1 MHRNEC
7 IGFLSGWKIQ
17 NKSGKDIIF
26 IHEAFPCQAANFCD
40 HDTNNID
47 YSKNVEMEPESAQ
60 RNVEMIKKK
69 GQVLLGWYHS
79 HPKFEVNPSHID
91 VVNHD
96 MYQKMFDEEG
106 KQFFGLIISPY
117 HTSNDLPPGLNAM
130 PQVRCFINFKER
142 ENDKVVPYE
151 VTINITCQAR
161 LHQSKLLKIIRE
173 LKENTMATDKINLPK
188 ESTQI
193 KKKTGKQIILK
204 KGDKLTRS
212 IR

>member
-1 MHRNEC
+1 
-7 IGFLSGWKIQ
+7 
-17 NKSGKDIIF
+17 
-26 IHEAFPCQAANFCD
+26 
-40 HDTNNID
+40 
-47 YSKNVEMEPESAQ
+47 
-60 RNVEMIKKK
+60 
-69 GQVLLGWYHS
+69 
-79 HPKFEVNPSHID
+79 
-91 VVNHD
+91 

-130 PQVRCFINFKER
+130 PQVRCFLNFKER
-142 ENDKVVPYE
+142 DQDKVVPYE

-161 LHQSKLLKIIRE
+161 LNQSKLLKIMKE
-173 LKENTMATDKINLPK
+173 LRDNPLATDKINLAK

-193 KKKTGKQIILK
+193 KKKTGKMIVLK